1 MRGAIEIDTGFLYT
15 SRIPTRAAFCGVQV
29 LMNADDTAS
38 QFVNA
43 RLQARPLTAF
53 PGILAPDLAAAYDC
67 QLRAIARW
75 PDRIAGWKVA
85 RIGATWHSRYAEER
99 LIGPVFARNVHP
111 FTGIPVDCP
120 VFDGGLAAVEAEIG
134 IVVSADAAPGK
145 TDWNAGSATEL
156 VGQVCIGVEIAS
168 SPLATLN
175 DLGPGAVVSDFGNN
189 WGVILG
195 APLND
200 WRSASAL
207 PVETYIDGALVGS
220 APVVPGGAPLEALA
234 FAANKAALLGLPLRG
249 GAYISTGMITGVH
262 DIRVGQRARLVFA
275 DRGEILCR
283 ITAARPIAAAVGA
296 P

>member
-1 MRGAIEIDTGFLYT
+1 
-15 SRIPTRAAFCGVQV
+15 
-29 LMNADDTAS
+29 MNADDTAS
-38 QFVNA
+38 QFVSA
-43 RLQARPLTAF
+43 RLQARPLAAF
-53 PGILAPDLAAAYDC
+53 PGILAKDLATAYDC
-67 QLRAIARW
+67 QLRAINLW
-75 PDRIAGWKVA
+75 TDRIAGWKVA
-85 RIGATWHSRYAEER
+85 RIGASWQSTYAEER
-99 LIGPVFARNVHP
+99 LIGPVFSRNVYA

-145 TDWNAGSATEL
+145 TDWNAKSASEL

-175 DLGPGAVVSDFGNN
+175 DLGPAAVVSDFGNN

-195 APLND
+195 APLHD
-200 WRSASAL
+200 WRSAVAL
-207 PVETYIDGALVGS
+207 PVATYIDGTLVGS
-220 APVVPGGAPLEALA
+220 APVVPGGAPLDALA
-234 FAANKAALLGLPLRG
+234 FAANKAAVLGLPLRTG
-249 GAYISTGMITGVH
+249 DYISTGMITGVH

-283 ITAARPIAAAVGA
+283 ITAARPIAPTGGA